1 MVPDKR
7 SVECWCVWCVDGRPR
22 VLWAVD
28 PVTKLLHR
36 YDFLCLA
43 QRLQLGRPRACVAYL
58 RRCVPSLRSIRRLER
73 KEGGGVLMKKFFGP
87 LPSGS
92 MAAFTLAFR
101 PCAVSGSLRKGPDA
115 AMRVL
120 NVTSYGRLRQLAGR
134 RSNGRRSSLL
144 LVSAPARMKPG
155 SSVDELVP
163 LLCGSTRAVL
173 RHSYFLP
180 LGETVF
186 KERLCK

>member
-1 MVPDKR
+1 
-7 SVECWCVWCVDGRPR
+7 
-22 VLWAVD
+22 
-28 PVTKLLHR
+28 
-36 YDFLCLA
+36 
-43 QRLQLGRPRACVAYL
+43 
-58 RRCVPSLRSIRRLER
+58 
-73 KEGGGVLMKKFFGP
+73 MKNFFGP

-92 MAAFTLAFR
+92 AAAFALAFR

-134 RSNGRRSSLL
+134 RSNGLRSSLL
-144 LVSAPARMKPG
+144 LVSASARMKHG
-155 SSVDELVP
+155 SSVAELAP

>member
-1 MVPDKR
+1 MSEGALSANFQRPEPPLPPGEPVGWRKCYVVGFPHWGGLR
-7 SVECWCVWCVDGRPR
+7 GLSPYVCAFAPFRPSVGTE
-22 VLWAVD
+22 
-28 PVTKLLHR
+28 
-36 YDFLCLA
+36 
-43 QRLQLGRPRACVAYL
+43 
-58 RRCVPSLRSIRRLER
+58 RR
-73 KEGGGVLMKKFFGP
+73 GGVLMKEFFGP

-92 MAAFTLAFR
+92 TAAFALASR
-101 PCAVSGSLRKGPDA
+101 PCAVSGSLRKGPGA
-115 AMRVL
+115 VMRVQ

-134 RSNGRRSSLL
+134 RSNGLRSSLL

-155 SSVDELVP
+155 SSVAELAP

>member
-1 MVPDKR
+1 M
-7 SVECWCVWCVDGRPR
+7 
-22 VLWAVD
+22 
-28 PVTKLLHR
+28 
-36 YDFLCLA
+36 
-43 QRLQLGRPRACVAYL
+43 
-58 RRCVPSLRSIRRLER
+58 CVPSLRSIRRSER
-73 KEGGGVLMKKFFGP
+73 KEGGGVLMKEFFGP

-92 MAAFTLAFR
+92 TAAFALAFR

-115 AMRVL
+115 VMRVL
-120 NVTSYGRLRQLAGR
+120 NVTSCGRLRQLAGR
-134 RSNGRRSSLL
+134 RSNGLRSSLL

-155 SSVDELVP
+155 SSVDELAP

-186 KERLCK
+186 KERLCKERDANAFRICGVRMFPPLRSPKECFVCHKQVTLRQRLCGWPQP